1 MIKVTETTDYCFTLS
16 KTVKTR
22 KVYFLGV
29 LVYQKEKS
37 I

>member
-1 MIKVTETTDYCFTLS
+1 MIKVTETTDYSFAIS

-29 LVYQKEKS
+29 LVYVIEKRS
-37 I
+37 